1 MSTPTP
7 PPPSCPVFIEWF
19 SVDAKA
25 GIRVTGTFDVTLAV
39 TGISEERDFEAI
51 EREIEAAILAA
62 LVKHAGER
70 SVN

>member
-7 PPPSCPVFIEWF
+7 PPPSSPVFIEWF
-19 SVDAKA
+19 SVDANT
-25 GIRVTGTFDVTLAV
+25 GIRVTGTFDVTHAV
-39 TGISEERDFEAI
+39 TGIREERDFAAMEN
-51 EREIEAAILAA
+51 EIEAAILAA